1 MRRIKLAPHLTVEA
15 LGQRYRQ
22 AKEPVERS
30 RWQMLW
36 LLAQGQQAQQVA
48 AVTGY
53 SAKWVGLVAR
63 QYNAAGPAG
72 VPKRRAQR
80 VGQRLL
86 SAALAEQLA
95 GALAGAAPDGG
106 LWSGPK
112 VAQWMA
118 ERLGRAVYP
127 QRGWEA
133 LRRLHFTPQRPRPRH
148 AQADAA
154 AQAAFQKASPKRSRR
169 SSRPIPPPS

>member
-1 MRRIKLAPHLTVEA
+1 MGRIKLAPHLTVEE
-15 LGQRYRQ
+15 LGQQYRR
-22 AKEPVERS
+22 AREPVGRT

-53 SAKWVGLVAR
+53 CAKWVGLVVR

-72 VPKRRAQR
+72 VPKRRPQR

-86 SAALAEQLA
+86 SPELAAQLAE
-95 GALAGAAPDGG
+95 ALAGAAPEGG
-106 LWSGPK
+106 LWTGPQ
-112 VAQWMA
+112 VARWMT
-118 ERLGRAVYP
+118 ERLDRPVRP

-133 LRRLHFTPQRPRPRH
+133 LRRLGYTPQRPRPQH
-148 AQADAA
+148 QQADAA
-154 AQAAFQKASPKRSRR
+154 AQAAFPKASQPR
-169 SSRPIPPPS
+169 

>member
-1 MRRIKLAPHLTVEA
+1 MRRIKLAPHLSVEE
-15 LGQRYRQ
+15 LGQQYRRTR
-22 AKEPVERS
+22 EPVERT

-53 SAKWVGLVAR
+53 CAKWVGLVAR
-63 QYNAAGPAG
+63 QYNTTGPPG
-72 VPKRRAQR
+72 VPKRRSQR

-86 SAALAEQLA
+86 SPELAAELAQ
-95 GALAGAAPDGG
+95 ALTGPGPDGG
-106 LWSGPK
+106 LWTGPK

-118 ERLGRAVYP
+118 ERLDRPVRP

-133 LRRLHFTPQRPRPRH
+133 LRRLGYTPQRPRPH
-148 AQADAA
+148 HQQADAA
-154 AQAAFQKASPKRSRR
+154 AQAAFPKALRR
-169 SSRPIPPPS
+169 R